1 MYSVKI
7 LGKKL
12 EKKFEKISKLFF
24 KLKLVVARVNVT
36 TS

>member
-1 MYSVKI
+1 MYRVKI

-12 EKKFEKISKLFF
+12 EKRFEKISKLFF